1 MLSCEHNLTQIIH
14 ETLSV
19 VTYGV
24 NNLWFKGEDFMKKRI
39 NVFFM
44 VLLLGV
50 LSVIMPLSEVV
61 PVAAASLTVKL
72 HYHRKDG
79 KYEGWNVWMWDE
91 GGDGKAYDFNKEG
104 KDMVATK
111 DVALGA
117 AKVGFIIRKGEWE
130 EKDFDGDQFI
140 DLSDM
145 VSGTV
150 DVFVESGK
158 EGFEKKNSKDAV
170 TGIKVSQAKYNGDV
184 NIAVTMTGKVKE
196 DLMKAFKIKPEV
208 KIKAVEEGS
217 DNLYSIILDKA
228 LDAGGNYSIIY
239 DKNEYKIIMPNFYST
254 QKFEEEYT
262 YTGDDLGAVWTK
274 DKTVFKVWA
283 PTAKS
288 VKINLYKSGTVGTD
302 DLIET
307 IDMKSDINGTW
318 IAEKQG
324 DLNGVYYTY
333 TVEVN
338 GKKSETCDPYAR
350 TTGVNG
356 DRAMIIDLSS
366 TNPDGWD
373 SDTDPNSGKN
383 ITDATIYEI
392 HIRDLSSD
400 KSSGIKNVG
409 KFLGLTETGTKT
421 SSGIPTGLDHIKDL
435 GITHL
440 HILPFYDY
448 GSVDET
454 KLDKPQFNWGY
465 DPKNYNVPEGS
476 YSTDPYKGE
485 VRVKEAKQ
493 MIQTLHKNGISV
505 VMDVVYNHV
514 HNAGDF
520 CFNVLVPGYFSR
532 ISSDGKY
539 SNGSGCGNDTA
550 SERSMV
556 KKYIVDSVLYWA
568 DEYHI
573 DGFRFDLVGLIDT
586 DTINEVV
593 EKVHEKHPN
602 VIFYGEGWTMQT
614 DVTKGGYAMTTQA
627 YSTKTPKF
635 AFFSD
640 TIRDLLKGS
649 VFSGTE
655 PGYVTGAIDQ
665 EEKLTNCW
673 MGAAPWCKT
682 PSQTVNYASCH
693 DNNTLFDRITMT
705 LPKVSEAD
713 RIKMNNLAAAIY
725 MTAEGIPFMQAGE
738 EMLRTKDKG
747 DGTYEH
753 NSYSSPDSI
762 NSIKWDTLDNEVYK
776 DVFKYYKGLIAF
788 RKEHS
793 VLRFTNPDDVKNNI
807 TPVEGLEKNV
817 VAFNIKGGINDG
829 LFVIFN
835 PNNHE
840 TKVNLPESYWNI
852 CINDK
857 KAGTD
862 VIETVT
868 GEVKV
873 APISA
878 MVLVKSDVKSST
890 EAETGSKDIS
900 SVVDN
905 ETKNETSS
913 NNDGGNRN
921 LFIILGIVVVLGII
935 VVSLNRKNKK

>member
-1 MLSCEHNLTQIIH
+1 
-14 ETLSV
+14 
-19 VTYGV
+19 
-24 NNLWFKGEDFMKKRI
+24 MKKRI

-44 VLLLGV
+44 VLLLGI
-50 LSVIMPLSEVV
+50 LSVIMPLSDAL
-61 PVAAASLTVKL
+61 PVSASSVTIKL

-79 KYEGWNVWMWDE
+79 KYDGWNVWMWNE
-91 GGDGKAYDFNKEG
+91 GGDGGSYDFKKEG
-104 KDMVATK
+104 EDMVAVK
-111 DVALGA
+111 DIA
-117 AKVGFIIRKGEWE
+117 AGVTKVGFIVRKGEWE
-130 EKDFDGDQFI
+130 EKDFDGDRFI
-140 DLSDM
+140 DISDM
-145 VSGTV
+145 VSGTA

-158 EGFEKKNSKDAV
+158 EEFEKKYSKDSV
-170 TGIKVSQAKYNGDV
+170 TGIKISQAKYNGDIS
-184 NIAVTMTGKVKE
+184 IAVTMTGEIKE
-196 DLMKAFKIKPEV
+196 DLMKAFKIKPNV
-208 KIKAVEEGS
+208 KIKAVEKGS
-217 DNLYSIILDKA
+217 DNLYSVTLDKA

-239 DKNEYKIIMPNFYST
+239 DKNDYKIIMPNFYST

-262 YTGDDLGAVWTK
+262 YTGDDLGAIWAK

-288 VKINLYKSGTVGTD
+288 VKINLYKSGTEGTD

-318 IAEKQG
+318 TAEKQG
-324 DLNGVYYTY
+324 DLNGTYYTY
-333 TVEVN
+333 TVDVN

-350 TTGVNG
+350 TAGVNG
-356 DRAMIIDLSS
+356 DRAMIIDLSA
-366 TNPDGWD
+366 TNPEGWD
-373 SDTDPNSGKN
+373 SDANPNAGKN
-383 ITDATIYEI
+383 ITDATIYEL
-392 HIRDLSSD
+392 HVRDLSSD

-421 SSGIPTGLDHIKDL
+421 ASGIPTGLDHIKDL

-476 YSTDPYKGE
+476 YSTDPYKGA
-485 VRVKEAKQ
+485 VRVKEVKQ
-493 MIQTLHKNGISV
+493 MVQALHKNGISV

-514 HNAGDF
+514 HNAGNF

-550 SERSMV
+550 SERAMV

-586 DTINEVV
+586 DTINEVI
-593 EKVHEKHPN
+593 EKVHEKHPD

-614 DVTKGGYAMTTQA
+614 DVTKGGYAMTTQV

-635 AFFSD
+635 AFFND

-649 VFSGTE
+649 VFSQTE
-655 PGYVTGAIDQ
+655 PGYVTGAVGQ
-665 EEKLTNCW
+665 EENLTNCW
-673 MGAAPWCKT
+673 MGAAKWCKT

-693 DNNTLFDRITMT
+693 DNNTLFDRITLT
-705 LPKVSEAD
+705 LPEASEAD
-713 RIKMNNLAAAIY
+713 RIKMNNLASAIY

-753 NSYSSPDSI
+753 NSYNSPDSI
-762 NSIKWDTLDNEVYK
+762 NSIKWDTLDNEAYK
-776 DVFKYYKGLIAF
+776 NVFDYYKGLIAF
-788 RKEHS
+788 RKAHTA
-793 VLRFTNPDDVKNNI
+793 LRLTNPEDVANNI
-807 TPVEGLEKNV
+807 IPVEGLEKNV
-817 VAFNIKGGINDG
+817 VAFNIKGGVNGEASDG
-829 LFVIFN
+829 LYVIFN
-835 PNNHE
+835 ANNSE
-840 TKVNLPESYWNI
+840 VKVNLPESYWDI

-857 KAGTD
+857 KAGTE

-878 MVLVKSDVKSST
+878 MVLVKSDVKSSD
-890 EAETGSKDIS
+890 EAEINKTSESNVNSDIKNAS
-900 SVVDN
+900 NN
-905 ETKNETSS
+905 ETETGKNG
-913 NNDGGNRN
+913 NNHV
-921 LFIILGIVVVLGII
+921 LFGIIGVAIVLGIVAVLL
-935 VVSLNRKNKK
+935 SKKNKK